1 VIIGISIDK
10 LEDQQRFTEKE
21 NLNFPLYADADKK
34 AAEAYGVLSARGFAN
49 RETFVI
55 DKKGTVRK
63 VYTVKDVKKHPQEVL
78 DYVKEN
84 LAAK

>member
-1 VIIGISIDK
+1 VVLGISVDK

-21 NLNFPLYADADKK
+21 KLNFPLFADADKK
-34 AAEAYGVLSARGFAN
+34 AAEAYGVLSPKGYAM

-63 VYTVKDVKKHPQEVL
+63 IYTVKDIKNHPQEVL
-78 DYVKEN
+78 DFVKGN
-84 LAAK
+84 LAEK

>member
-21 NLNFPLYADADKK
+21 KLNFPLFADADKK
-34 AAEAYGVLSARGFAN
+34 AAEAYAVLSPQGYAK

-55 DKKGTVRK
+55 DKKGTIRK
-63 VYTVKDVKKHPQEVL
+63 MYTVKDIKNHPQEVL
-78 DYVKEN
+78 DFVKAN
-84 LAAK
+84 LAEK